1 MNNSYSM
8 ELCSRG
14 VTLRQVFKFG
24 MQVVKLKGLSRYF
37 PVSLRGSEP
46 LPNLEDEIYFKG
58 IEL

>member
-1 MNNSYSM
+1 
-8 ELCSRG
+8 

-46 LPNLEDEIYFKG
+46 LSNLEDEIHFKG
-58 IEL
+58 VEL